1 MRCVRSAA
9 KLAEDVCLQC
19 WEYIHVYLYVD
30 RRVGEIAAPEGW
42 CTTIMCA
49 FSRFQEVCC
58 GTSDVYGWSRMRE
71 SLSGS
76 LSMSSM

>member
-1 MRCVRSAA
+1 MMCVGSAT

-19 WEYIHVYLYVD
+19 WEYRHVYLYVD
-30 RRVGEIAAPEGW
+30 RRVGEAAAPEGW
-42 CTTIMCA
+42 CTPIMRA
-49 FSRFQEVCC
+49 LSRSHEMC
-58 GTSDVYGWSRMRE
+58 GGTRDVYGWSRIRE